1 MMMTIVIL
9 GSLLFDST
17 LFGIYKV
24 FRLNPTS
31 YNWSLLHHMLP
42 NLLVHFAFAL
52 AIYVP
57 LRKQIELVTKNQR
70 RKAT

>member
-1 MMMTIVIL
+1 
-9 GSLLFDST
+9 
-17 LFGIYKV
+17 
-24 FRLNPTS
+24 
-31 YNWSLLHHMLP
+31 MLP